1 VKIQVKLMSTLVSS
15 AVLAMAVVIA
25 GCGSDDNNRSDST
38 GAGAG
43 DTSAAQAPAPTD
55 PNSKVAFVTPKP
67 DATETDTVKVKVKL
81 TNFKIDPAS
90 VGKSPQPGVGHLHFA
105 MDGGKYD
112 NSKYSGPNGKLAEQ
126 LGVDGKYSPSLA
138 PEIVYSNLP
147 PGKHKL
153 EVYLANN
160 NHTPTG
166 VEAETEFTVK

>member
-1 VKIQVKLMSTLVSS
+1 MIQVKLMSTLVSS
-15 AVLAMAVVIA
+15 AVLAMAIVVA
-25 GCGSDDNNRSDST
+25 GCGSDSNRSDST
-38 GAGAG
+38 GTSAG
-43 DTSAAQAPAPTD
+43 DTSAAQTAAPTD
-55 PNSKVAFVTPKP
+55 SNAKVEFVTPK
-67 DATETDTVKVKVKL
+67 DGASEKGVVKVKVKL
-81 TNFKIDPAS
+81 KNFKIDPTA

-105 MDGGKYD
+105 MDEGKYD

-138 PEIVYSNLP
+138 PEIAYSNLP